1 MKKDHEENTVIS
13 GEQAV
18 ALAYD
23 PAAGG
28 LPQITAKGS
37 GELAEELIRL
47 AVQYG
52 IPIKYDPDLIQ
63 ILSKLE
69 IGENLPEEVY
79 LAVAEILAF
88 VYWVNHDFSS
98 DT

>member
-1 MKKDHEENTVIS
+1 MKKDHQDKNIITGNE
-13 GEQAV
+13 AV

-23 PAAGG
+23 PAARG

-69 IGENLPEEVY
+69 IGEDIPEEIF

-88 VYWVNHDFSS
+88 VYWVNHDLSS
-98 DT
+98 DK